1 MNPAEIEIE
10 AGKVI
15 EEYQKHNNGTGT
27 IGVLHGQIV
36 MLNAKADRTNF
47 QGVQT
52 VTPWQ
57 MENGLTTRQ
66 WEDISIR
73 LLQILEGNRRWTPPQ
88 KP

>member
-15 EEYQKHNNGTGT
+15 EEFHRHHNGCGV
-27 IGVLHGQIV
+27 IGVIGYDIV
-36 MLNAKADRTNF
+36 MLTPDF
-47 QGVQT
+47 QRQRFQSVQSL
-52 VTPWQ
+52 TPWQ
-57 MENGLTTRQ
+57 MQNGLTASQ